1 MKQVQI
7 TSLIKGTKDY
17 GSVVLKGIATD
28 TNYFVYDTRN
38 PIQILTLTIKDF
50 TTKSYKVE
58 ETHELTDKEVWI
70 LEEYVD
76 YLTDYNYF
84 KRRKDEFEAEILG
97 LANNNE
103 QLAVIDLLAS
113 FETYANCKDEY
124 EYTLKR
130 VVELNNKLE
139 EIEKGLI
146 HYLNELADTDSK
158 EVNFIE
164 LINSKTGTYL
174 DGTQLNLTIEGH
186 APLKELSNVLAFNS
200 VMFNTDGLLKLE
212 LITEGMID
220 DLNFRVEV
228 TYPIVEPLT
237 RSLTNELIEEF
248 KEAAK
253 FLKTLNNGHKKR

>member
-84 KRRKDEFEAEILG
+84 KRRKDKFEAE
-97 LANNNE
+97 
-103 QLAVIDLLAS
+103 D
-113 FETYANCKDEY
+113 
-124 EYTLKR
+124 
-130 VVELNNKLE
+130 
-139 EIEKGLI
+139 
-146 HYLNELADTDSK
+146 
-158 EVNFIE
+158 
-164 LINSKTGTYL
+164 
-174 DGTQLNLTIEGH
+174 
-186 APLKELSNVLAFNS
+186 
-200 VMFNTDGLLKLE
+200 
-212 LITEGMID
+212 
-220 DLNFRVEV
+220 FRVSEQ
-228 TYPIVEPLT
+228 
-237 RSLTNELIEEF
+237 
-248 KEAAK
+248 
-253 FLKTLNNGHKKR
+253 